1 MSTDQARGQG
11 ETLYQQCVSEYK
23 TQGNTALTHPRA
35 ACLQPLQ
42 IHAHIPPQSPRPAFS
57 QRVQRNMGNVA
68 REAEFLFF
76 FLDRA
81 DSSLLECTK
90 GH

>member
-57 QRVQRNMGNVA
+57 QTVQRIMGNVA
-68 REAEFLFF
+68 REAECFFVF
-76 FLDRA
+76 FLRP
-81 DSSLLECTK
+81 
-90 GH
+90 G